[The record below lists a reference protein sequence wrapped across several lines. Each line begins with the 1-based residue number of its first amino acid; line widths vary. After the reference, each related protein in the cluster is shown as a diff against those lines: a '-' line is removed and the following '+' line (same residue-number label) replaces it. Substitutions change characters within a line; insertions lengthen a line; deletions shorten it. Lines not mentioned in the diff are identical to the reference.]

1 MDMQRD
7 HTLGETLAAALDWW
21 REAGV
26 DGDFAD
32 EPRNWLEKPAAP
44 SAEAPAAQAE
54 QTAKRPAAPALPPLG
69 GDRSSWPASLDAFPD
84 WWRGIESPGS
94 GPAIAPR
101 GQAQAELMVLVPM
114 PEEDDGETLLS
125 GRQGELVANML
136 KAMGVERSYLAAA
149 LPHHVR
155 HPDWNALAQRQ
166 LGDVLRHHIALAQ
179 PKRVLILGRKML
191 PLFGHDPAQATPI
204 AGQMTLEGVDVP
216 VLAAV
221 GPETL
226 LDEPRFRKT
235 LWRAWLDWSG
245 LDWTGN
251 DA

>member
-1 MDMQRD
+1 MDMPRD
-7 HTLGETLAAALDWW
+7 HTLGESLAAALDWW

-32 EPRNWLEKPAAP
+32 EPRNWLARPEAPEGAVPAPAAAPKAPAAP
-44 SAEAPAAQAE
+44 QI
-54 QTAKRPAAPALPPLG
+54 PPLG
-69 GDRSSWPASLDAFPD
+69 GDRAGWPATLDAFGG
-84 WWRGIESPGS
+84 WWQGLETPGA

-101 GQAQAELMVLVPM
+101 GAAGAELMVLVPM
-114 PEEDDGETLLS
+114 PEDDDRDQLLS

-136 KAMGVERSYLAAA
+136 KAMGIEQAYLASA
-149 LPHHVR
+149 LPRHAR
-155 HPDWNALAQRQ
+155 HPDWSALAGRQ
-166 LGDVLRHHIALAQ
+166 LGEVLRHHIALAA
-179 PKRVLILGRKML
+179 PRRLLVLGRKML

-235 LWRAWLDWSG
+235 LWRAWLE
-245 LDWTGN
+245 WTEGE
-251 DA
+251 A